1 MNTHRT
7 RKFISLLFITIL
19 LGALVAGCASSGSA
33 SMAAAKSYL
42 RMLPAGN
49 LRLDSTPI
57 PGEEAP
63 VSRFYQDYDDIS
75 FYYVSSVAT
84 KVTGKTVEASLD
96 VSNPINPK
104 MDQFE
109 FQNYAV
115 FSQIKP
121 RINVFP
127 VQEFVKLGGDSA
139 SKKVYRLSQMI
150 ASQPVNPPGEMPMLL
165 GEPNGQLMHAGM
177 EYLKFQNG
185 SGIRYLTQ
193 YGEQPWPMDNNLLF
207 YTFQG
212 LTEDGGFY
220 ISAVLPVNHPPL
232 EGDDGLVRMQE
243 DYTKFQ
249 SNYPVYVDYIQKQL
263 NAEQANSF
271 TPNLASLDA
280 MIKSLSVNKRAPE
293 AGPTSKPTA
302 TPTKPPSG
310 CTNEAGFVADVTIPD
325 DTSLQPGTTF
335 KKTWRLKN
343 IGTCTWNANYKLVYI
358 DGDPMG
364 VTGAIKLTNG
374 TIPPNGNLDVSV
386 TLKAP
391 LDPGTYQGYFKIRA
405 QDGTIFGIEPNGA
418 NAFWVLINVVSPE
431 PDTPT
436 RTPKSVLPPHII
448 TIQPV
453 ITIIIPPNQL
463 PQP

>member
-1 MNTHRT
+1 MNTPRA
-7 RKFISLLFITIL
+7 RKSISLLVITIL
-19 LGALVAGCASSGSA
+19 LSALVTGCASSGSA
-33 SMAAAKSYL
+33 SMAAAKSFL
-42 RMLPAGN
+42 RAIPAGN
-49 LRLDSTPI
+49 LQVDSTPT

-63 VSRFYQDYDDIS
+63 VSRFFQDYDDIS
-75 FYYVSSVAT
+75 FYYVSALAT

-115 FSQIKP
+115 ISQIKP

-127 VQEFVKLGGDSA
+127 VQEFVKIGGDSA
-139 SKKVYRLSQMI
+139 SKKINRLSQML
-150 ASQPVNPPGEMPMLL
+150 ANQPPNPPGELPMLL
-165 GEPNGQLMHAGM
+165 GEPAAQLMRAGM
-177 EYLKFQNG
+177 TYLKFQNG

-193 YGEQPWPMDNNLLF
+193 YGEQPWPLDNNLLF

-212 LTEDGGFY
+212 LTDDNGFY
-220 ISAVLPVNHPPL
+220 ISAVLPVNHAPL
-232 EGDDGLVRMQE
+232 EGDDGLARMQE

-249 SNYPVYVDYIQKQL
+249 SNYPVYVDYIEKQL
-263 NAEQANSF
+263 NTEQANSF

-280 MIKSLSVNKRAPE
+280 MIKSLSVNKKAPE

-325 DTSLQPGTTF
+325 DTSLHPGTTF

-343 IGTCTWNANYKLVYI
+343 IGTCTWNANYKLVYF

-364 VTGAIKLTNG
+364 VAGAIKLTNAN
-374 TIPPNGNLDVSV
+374 IPPNSTLDVSV

-436 RTPKSVLPPHII
+436 PTPKTLKLPQII

-453 ITIIIPPNQL
+453 ITIIIPPNQ
-463 PQP
+463 

>member
-1 MNTHRT
+1 MNTSHA
-7 RKFISLLFITIL
+7 RKITSIVFISIL
-19 LGALVAGCASSGSA
+19 LGGLIAGCASSGSA
-33 SMAAAKSYL
+33 SMSAAKSYL
-42 RMLPAGN
+42 RVLPAGN
-49 LRLDSTPI
+49 LRVDSTPT
-57 PGEEAP
+57 PGDEAP
-63 VSRFYQDYDDIS
+63 VSRFFQEYDDIS
-75 FYYVSSVAT
+75 FYYVSSLAT

-96 VSNPINPK
+96 VNNPINPK
-104 MDQFE
+104 MDLFE

-115 FSQIKP
+115 ISQIKP
-121 RINVFP
+121 RIIVFP
-127 VQEFVKLGGDSA
+127 VQEFIKIGGDFA
-139 SKKVYRLSQMI
+139 SKRVNRLSQTL
-150 ASQPVNPPGEMPMLL
+150 ANQPSNPPGELPMLL
-165 GEPNGQLMHAGM
+165 GEPNGQLLHAGL

-193 YGEQPWPMDNNLLF
+193 YGEQPWPLDNNLLF

-212 LTEDGGFY
+212 LTDDGGFY
-220 ISAVLPVNHPPL
+220 ISAVLPVNHDPL
-232 EGDDGLVRMQE
+232 EGDDGVARMQE

-249 SNYPVYVDYIQKQL
+249 SNYPVYMDYIQKQL
-263 NAEQANSF
+263 NTEQANSF
-271 TPNLASLDA
+271 TPNLATLDA
-280 MIKSLSVNKRAPE
+280 MIKSLSVNKKAPE

-302 TPTKPPSG
+302 TLTKPPSG

-364 VTGAIKLTNG
+364 VTGAIKLTSAN
-374 TIPPNGNLDVSV
+374 IPPNGTLDVSV

-405 QDGTIFGIEPNGA
+405 QDGTIFGIEPSGV
-418 NAFWVLINVVSPE
+418 NAFWVLINVINPE

-436 RTPKSVLPPHII
+436 NTPKLIKPPHII

-463 PQP
+463 P